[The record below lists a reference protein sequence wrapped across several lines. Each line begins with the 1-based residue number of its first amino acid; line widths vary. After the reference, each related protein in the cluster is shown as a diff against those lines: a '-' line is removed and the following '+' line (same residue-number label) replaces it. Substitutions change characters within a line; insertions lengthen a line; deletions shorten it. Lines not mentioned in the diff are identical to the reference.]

1 MVSKTILT
9 IALFTT
15 HREVRAL
22 PVCAWFEKGS
32 IFAADSQS
40 HRIRILASGRGNE
53 GSKKHNHHLR
63 ANRDVFVFHSAW
75 DHNKKTQVNL

>member
-32 IFAADSQS
+32 LFAADSQS
-40 HRIRILASGRGNE
+40 QRIRILDSGAGNE
-53 GSKKHNHHLR
+53 GSTKHNQHLR
-63 ANRDVFVFHSAW
+63 ATRDVFAFHSAW
-75 DHNKKTQVNL
+75 ARNRKTQVNL

>member
-9 IALFTT
+9 VALFTT

-22 PVCAWFEKGS
+22 PVCAWGEKGS

-40 HRIRILASGRGNE
+40 QRIRILDSGAGNE
-53 GSKKHNHHLR
+53 GSTTHNHHLR
-63 ANRDVFVFHSAW
+63 ANRDVFAFHSARAR
-75 DHNKKTQVNL
+75 KRKTQVNL